1 GLRRGLFGVVA
12 GQVLD
17 IGGPEDDQGIDL
29 NRPHPLPHPRQA
41 LLVLLR
47 WEGWVFHSSDS
58 LNGLVGEPGRNCGMS
73 QCFGSSQRILRFV
86 GAQRSASSTTP
97 TLPAPAVPLFAVNAA
112 QCVKSTEDI

>member
-1 GLRRGLFGVVA
+1 FFSVVA

-17 IGGPEDDQGIDL
+17 TGGPEDDQGIDL
-29 NRPHPLPHPRQA
+29 NRTHPLPHPRQA
-41 LLVLLR
+41 LLELLR
-47 WEGWVFHSSDS
+47 REGWVFHSSDS
-58 LNGLVGEPGRNCGMS
+58 LHGLVREPGRDCAAS
-73 QCFGSSQRILRFV
+73 QCFDSSQRILRIM